1 MTCAASN
8 TTSTPRTVLR
18 VAASNTA
25 AKCASR
31 LVRFDVSFALAIQRV
46 CVVLCVCTFCVC
58 VQTSKREKRALAC
71 KARAELAREVVKEPD
86 LRDLAAA
93 QVDAARSLQSA
104 RDRRAA
110 LDRLGQEK
118 LQKPIRLR
126 CIRPKRVRGRLI
138 LIRARDVRLAVP
150 RISRKAERASARRAE
165 AELEQE
171 LDAYSAAPRKERA
184 RACCA
189 PPRVAAT
196 PCVRLP
202 SFRSL
207 VPRLTGSEKRA
218 KEEACRQA
226 IVFLTAAQRATRRA
240 TRRARSRGRLLLR
253 NAFMTNICALM
264 LEGNG
269 LADSAAALVS
279 QIQVRSASHQGEL
292 AEPGSCDPTGAVRHY
307 RARTSVLES
316 LLIPLVQGLEGRAA
330 EVQKE
335 SGSDLDELQV
345 SAEDAGS
352 DDDSEADSYSEDFA
366 LEDSSEDSSESSE
379 VNGAGS
385 DVNAD
390 GDESE
395 DSAGELW
402 PRFSAGGPTVCAGC
416 GAEDCDV
423 CTQAKVVWRCM
434 MKEADTLAETL
445 VQDLDEGLAQC
456 NGLRGGAKRKAPD
469 PNNAPAA
476 TLRAAPAGAAAVAGV
491 PAGAAVG
498 AAASV
503 AAAPEDAQPAP
514 GIVLGLRPPDATSFS
529 VSQAAQRRL
538 LAAGTLGRFAVQ
550 QRLGFQRVQP
560 TGFPADAAAVDIAL
574 EEPPAAVESAAVGPA
589 APAPAAA
596 DAPPPVV
603 ALVPFDI
610 GVVEPMSAP
619 QVQRLERE
627 KMQKERERAR
637 EKERE
642 SERER
647 EIREGGRE

>member
-1 MTCAASN
+1 MPAGHRFFDGCAA
-8 TTSTPRTVLR
+8 
-18 VAASNTA
+18 
-25 AKCASR
+25 C
-31 LVRFDVSFALAIQRV
+31 
-46 CVVLCVCTFCVC
+46 
-58 VQTSKREKRALAC
+58 
-71 KARAELAREVVKEPD
+71 
-86 LRDLAAA
+86 
-93 QVDAARSLQSA
+93 DAACE
-104 RDRRAA
+104 
-110 LDRLGQEK
+110 GW
-118 LQKPIRLR
+118 
-126 CIRPKRVRGRLI
+126 
-138 LIRARDVRLAVP
+138 
-150 RISRKAERASARRAE
+150 
-165 AELEQE
+165 
-171 LDAYSAAPRKERA
+171 
-184 RACCA
+184 
-189 PPRVAAT
+189 
-196 PCVRLP
+196 
-202 SFRSL
+202 
-207 VPRLTGSEKRA
+207 
-218 KEEACRQA
+218 
-226 IVFLTAAQRATRRA
+226 
-240 TRRARSRGRLLLR
+240 RGRLLLR
-253 NAFMTNICALM
+253 NALVTNICSLM

-366 LEDSSEDSSESSE
+366 LEDSSEDSSVSSE

-445 VQDLDEGLAQC
+445 AQDLDEGLAQC

-498 AAASV
+498 AAAMASV

-560 TGFPADAAAVDIAL
+560 TGSPADAVAVDIAL

-627 KMQKERERAR
+627 KMQKERARAR

-647 EIREGGRE
+647 EIREGWERVKERERTSSALFRFFFVLVGGQVATAVGRVDELSRELALVRVFAQLVLVVLLRSRLNAKRRTTKTPWYWHGLLLRCTGACLTCCVLARCE